1 MGGNVSW
8 EKDMAE
14 IKEISSL
21 EMLVVTTLLQCSS
34 EDGGDSTLRL
44 LMFISI
50 CFGVLLATAASY
62 IFDKLVGK
70 KVEEKQSAKVG
81 RKREQET
88 LLVNAVASCSLV
100 DQNTYIVYEQG
111 KQHLFRDCI
120 VLTTGDQSRVKA
132 KSICKFCWNRQQEN
146 VHNLICVVNAE
157 AEVAASGESEDI
169 D

>member
-1 MGGNVSW
+1 MIMGGNVSW

-21 EMLVVTTLLQCSS
+21 EMLVVTTLQQCSS
-34 EDGGDSTLRL
+34 EDGGDSALRL

-81 RKREQET
+81 RKREKTNSQET

-100 DQNTYIVYEQG
+100 DQNTYIVYQQG
-111 KQHLFRDCI
+111 KQHLFRDCK
-120 VLTTGDQSRVKA
+120 VLTTGDQSRVQA

-146 VHNLICVVNAE
+146 VHNMIEVVEAE
-157 AEVAASGESEDI
+157 AAEWLMK
-169 D
+169 